1 MKDSLSHRLGQTMAE
16 RISGRVLHRDYN
28 SMVPLF
34 EKDIDR
40 QEAQTARVSKE
51 MQRHIQ
57 KAKNE
62 SDQDTQYIKSAA
74 EKMKEIRQEQV
85 EKTFYRSKNLK

>member
-51 MQRHIQ
+51 M
-57 KAKNE
+57 
-62 SDQDTQYIKSAA
+62 
-74 EKMKEIRQEQV
+74 
-85 EKTFYRSKNLK
+85 